1 MTSIKLDNNMDIVFY
16 DGVAELVSATEDI
29 IQAIRVELEQNKGQW
44 ILGTDFGT
52 PYLNKNN
59 TGILQQKDE
68 NRMRRAIFNVI
79 SRYNEVERINKIE
92 FIENRVQIEIVIAG
106 EAVTV

>member
-44 ILGTDFGT
+44 VLGVDFGT
-52 PYLNKNN
+52 PYLNESN

-68 NRMRRAIFNVI
+68 HIMRRAIFDVI
-79 SRYNEVERINKIE
+79 SKYSEVERINRID
-92 FIENRVQIEIVIAG
+92 FIENRFEVEIIIAG
-106 EAVTV
+106 EKVIV